1 MKPSSGA
8 LSTLKSLR
16 PQQGVE
22 QVTQQAG
29 SDEGGERI
37 VKDHDPFSTRPFA
50 DVGVA
55 DLEHKKAEREPRTIT
70 SIIECSSLLRVVMIE
85 IIIATFRQAIWD
97 GPPANRLAT
106 LCLDRIFSVSAA
118 TTRIYFRDAHA
129 SNVIGIS

>member
-55 DLEHKKAEREPRTIT
+55 DLEHKK
-70 SIIECSSLLRVVMIE
+70 L
-85 IIIATFRQAIWD
+85 
-97 GPPANRLAT
+97 N
-106 LCLDRIFSVSAA
+106 
-118 TTRIYFRDAHA
+118 A
-129 SNVIGIS
+129 SPKQ